1 MAHHRPIILFDGVCN
16 LCNSAV
22 QWVIERDKE
31 GRFDFA
37 TLQSH
42 AARRELERVMG
53 PEEIAALPD
62 SIVLVDSDGIHTR
75 SAAALRIARALG
87 SPFALLGLGVVVP
100 RPIRDAVYD
109 WIARNRYGWFGR
121 RDTCMT
127 PTPDLVARFLDAGE
141 PGYQFTLTDFP
152 YTGIW
157 EIRVGTD
164 LDLDGGEEDPWEGQ
178 NDLVRMDIYYQ
189 GVLMLSSMRTSEAI

>member
-1 MAHHRPIILFDGVCN
+1 MAHHRPIILFDGGWN
-16 LCNSAV
+16 LCNSTV

-37 TLQSH
+37 SLQSQ
-42 AARRELERVMG
+42 AARRELESVMS

-62 SIVLVDSDGIHTR
+62 SIILVDSDGAHTR
-75 SAAALRIARALG
+75 SAAALRIVRALG

-109 WIARNRYGWFGR
+109 WIARNRYRWFGR

-127 PTPDLVARFLDAGE
+127 PTPDLAARFLAADE
-141 PGYQFTLTDFP
+141 PPGALQKP
-152 YTGIW
+152 
-157 EIRVGTD
+157 
-164 LDLDGGEEDPWEGQ
+164 
-178 NDLVRMDIYYQ
+178 
-189 GVLMLSSMRTSEAI
+189 

>member
-1 MAHHRPIILFDGVCN
+1 MVFIPYPPVWGIFRAWHRSGVSPSRAGPDLGVPESKGARFQMFVNRVLRPIILFDGVCN

-37 TLQSH
+37 SLQSQ
-42 AARRELERVMG
+42 AARRELESVMR

-75 SAAALRIARALG
+75 SAAALRIVRALG
-87 SPFALLGLGVVVP
+87 FPFALLGLGVVVP
-100 RPIRDAVYD
+100 RAIRDTVYD
-109 WIARNRYGWFGR
+109 WIARNRYRWFGR

-127 PTPDLVARFLDAGE
+127 PTPDLAARFLDADE
-141 PGYQFTLTDFP
+141 PPGALQKP
-152 YTGIW
+152 
-157 EIRVGTD
+157 
-164 LDLDGGEEDPWEGQ
+164 
-178 NDLVRMDIYYQ
+178 
-189 GVLMLSSMRTSEAI
+189 